1 MVGLMKKLILYFL
14 VLFSLVMCSDRQG
27 PNETPVATTDAKATL
42 SVYTVNYPLQYFAE
56 RIGGPH
62 VKVSFPAP
70 AGVDPAFWVPTTGQ
84 LADYQGAD
92 LILLN
97 GASYA
102 GWLSHVSLPVSR
114 MTDTSASFVDRYIMA
129 TGQVTHSHGDAGE
142 HEHGDVAFTTW
153 LDPLQAIK
161 QAAAIRDALIRLRP
175 DDAADFQQ
183 RYVTLENDLHNLDQE
198 FSAAILALASKALIF
213 SHPVYQYFIR
223 RYDIDGHQLHWEP
236 DEIPNSDQWQELGQ
250 LTALQPAEFMLWEGE
265 PAAESVAGLKQR
277 GLDSTVVDPCGNRPE
292 TGDYLAVMRDNI
304 VNLKRAFKSKNGS
317 H

>member
-14 VLFSLVMCSDRQG
+14 VLFSLVMCSEPQDSG
-27 PNETPVATTDAKATL
+27 EIPVAAAEAKTPL
-42 SVYTVNYPLQYFAE
+42 SVYTVTYPLQYFAE

-70 AGVDPAFWVPTTGQ
+70 GGVDPAFWVPTSGQ

-129 TGQVTHSHGDAGE
+129 EGQVTHSHGDAGE

-153 LDPLQAIK
+153 LDPLQAIE

-183 RYVTLENDLHNLDQE
+183 RYLTLETDLRNLDQE
-198 FSAAILALASKALIF
+198 FSAAILALTSKTLIF

-223 RYDIDGHQLHWEP
+223 RYDIDGYQLHWEP
-236 DEIPNSDQWQELGQ
+236 DEIPTPDQWQELSQ
-250 LTALQPAEFMLWEGE
+250 LTARHPAELMLWEGE
-265 PAAESVAGLKQR
+265 PAAESVAGLKQI
-277 GLDSTVVDPCGNRPE
+277 GIDSTVIDPCGNRPE
-292 TGDYLAVMRDNI
+292 TGDYLTVMHANI
-304 VNLKRAFKSKNGS
+304 ANLKRALGSKSES